1 MIKVVIPAL
10 CVALVGSVAHA
21 ESAAR
26 PGSFV
31 GESLGTLIHA
41 YGAPTYETSL
51 ADGRTVS
58 VFEVTSYETYETATR
73 MQQAERRIQAGSH
86 SRYQQERYA
95 QRGLMR
101 QVSAG
106 AGSTPG
112 LSPVSHTVQ
121 IDQFRPV
128 PVTCRVA
135 AVLDNQGQV
144 QDVQLNDQACRTL
157 NLR

>member
-1 MIKVVIPAL
+1 MLKVVLPAL

-26 PGSFV
+26 PDSFV

-41 YGAPTYETSL
+41 YGAPAYETSL
-51 ADGRTVS
+51 ADGLTVS
-58 VFEVTSYETYETATR
+58 VFEVTSYETYETAAR
-73 MQQAERRIQAGSH
+73 MQSTERRVQAG
-86 SRYQQERYA
+86 SRYQQERHA

-101 QVSAG
+101 QVSAD

-112 LSPVSHTVQ
+112 LSSASHTAR
-121 IDQFRPV
+121 IDRFRPV

-135 AVLDNQGQV
+135 AVLDHQGQV
-144 QDVQLNDQACRTL
+144 QDIQLNDQACRTL